1 MAPFARLGH
10 LDFAYLTTTGRRSGR
25 PHRIE
30 IWFAAERG
38 TIYLLSGGGE
48 DADWVRNI
56 RRDRRV
62 RIRVGSRTVSARA
75 RFPRRAAEDRR
86 ARELLDAKYMGWTA
100 GRMLSAWARD
110 ALPVALDILASA

>member
-1 MAPFARLGH
+1 MPTFARLAH

-48 DADWVRNI
+48 DADWVKNL
-56 RRDRRV
+56 RRDRQV
-62 RIRVGSRTVSARA
+62 RIRIGSRTVSARA
-75 RFPRRAAEDRR
+75 RFPRAQAEDRR
-86 ARELLDAKYMGWTA
+86 ARELLDAKYMGWTP
-100 GRMLSAWARD
+100 GRRLSSWARD
-110 ALPVALDILASA
+110 ALAVAIDLSARP